1 VGRISNRMVVL
12 TLVALAVA
20 AVCVRLGIWQ
30 LHRLSDRR
38 AFNAE
43 VRSGLAAAPL
53 SLERVL
59 PPGDTSADRDLA
71 FRPVTATGRYEP
83 EAETILY
90 GRANQGQAGSGVL
103 TPLELPDG
111 RAVIV
116 DRGWVPAD
124 AGGPPVA
131 GAEPPGGTVSI
142 EAVLLPFEA
151 SSDGTGAV
159 PDTISK
165 VDLGLL
171 RRRVDAPL
179 LPMYVQLR
187 SQTPAQP
194 GRFPVPAA
202 LPELGEGP
210 HFSYAIQWFS
220 FATIAIVGCAVLLR
234 RELRERQEG
243 SE

>member
-1 VGRISNRMVVL
+1 MVVL

-30 LHRLSDRR
+30 LHRLSERR
-38 AFNAE
+38 VFNAE
-43 VRSGLAAAPL
+43 VRSGLAAAPQA
-53 SLERVL
+53 LERVL
-59 PPGDTSADRDLA
+59 PAGDTSPDGDLA
-71 FRPVTATGRYEP
+71 FHPVIATGRYET
-83 EAETILY
+83 EGETILY
-90 GRANQGQAGSGVL
+90 GRANQSQAGSDVL
-103 TPLELPDG
+103 TPLALPDG

-124 AGGPPVA
+124 AGGPPVT

-151 SSDGTGAV
+151 SSDATG
-159 PDTISK
+159 PDSDTIGK

-187 SQTPAQP
+187 SQTPPQP

-202 LPELGEGP
+202 LPELSEGP

-234 RELRERQEG
+234 RELRDGQEG

>member
-1 VGRISNRMVVL
+1 MVVL

-20 AVCVRLGIWQ
+20 SVCFRLGIWQ
-30 LHRLSDRR
+30 LHRLSERR
-38 AFNAE
+38 ALNE
-43 VRSGLAAAPL
+43 QVRGGLAAPPL
-53 SLERVL
+53 ELERAL
-59 PPGDTSADRDLA
+59 PAGDAPPGDDLA
-71 FRPVTATGRYEP
+71 FRLVTATGRYEAG
-83 EAETILY
+83 AETILY
-90 GRANQGQAGSGVL
+90 GRVNQGQSGSDVL

-131 GAEPPGGTVSI
+131 GAEPPGGTVTVD
-142 EAVLLPFEA
+142 AVLLPFEA
-151 SSDGTGAV
+151 SSDDAGPV
-159 PDTISK
+159 SDTISK

-187 SQTPAQP
+187 SQSPPQP

-202 LPELGEGP
+202 LPTLGEGP

-220 FATIAIVGCAVLLR
+220 FATIALMGCAVLLR
-234 RELRERQEG
+234 RELRERREG